1 MKILSQ
7 RDTKWKDQKLGFGST
22 TIEFYG
28 CTITSLAMLADLT
41 PEEVN
46 NRLKSVGG
54 YAGSNKNLVV
64 WSKIK
69 EAIPWLEFQWRG
81 YEYNNDKVKEAI
93 NQSGGCLVEVDG
105 SRIGA
110 SRHWVLYV
118 GDQQMHDPWFG
129 TKKAT
134 SYYKPVGYATIKRI
148 GNKPQEPVEMLNEL
162 QEVLDHYSVKT
173 KDELISMIDEQ
184 LKFLKDERDKTNR
197 LQEQI
202 DSLKAD
208 NANYKSEASSRK
220 QELDKFIEELAKR
233 MFLPATSD
241 KSDVIGGVDRL
252 LTVEDQ
258 LTTAKKQLIQEEKK
272 HDLEKSDMQKEINEL
287 RASLEKQAAENKTLL
302 GRIENLEKRL
312 NDNEE
317 ASSTT
322 DKWKD
327 FIDALLKIFKKG

>member
-1 MKILSQ
+1 MTLQEFITKYKGQKVDFDGVYGGQCFDLYRQYVKEVLNLPQSKPTRDSGAASLWTDFDSDPILV
-7 RDTKWKDQKLGFGST
+7 DNYNKVENT
-22 TIEFYG
+22 
-28 CTITSLAMLADLT
+28 ADFI
-41 PEEVN
+41 PN
-46 NRLKSVGG
+46 PGDIAIWNRRMGGG
-54 YAGSNKNLVV
+54 YGHVAICTGKGDLNTFESFDQN
-64 WSKIK
+64 WSKISYC
-69 EAIPWLEFQWRG
+69 ELVTHTYSSFYGVLRP
-81 YEYNNDKVKEAI
+81 KVLSSTDSM
-93 NQSGGCLVEVDG
+93 QSD
-105 SRIGA
+105 
-110 SRHWVLYV
+110 
-118 GDQQMHDPWFG
+118 
-129 TKKAT
+129 
-134 SYYKPVGYATIKRI
+134 
-148 GNKPQEPVEMLNEL
+148 L

-173 KDELISMIDEQ
+173 KEELISMIDEQ

-241 KSDVIGGVDRL
+241 KSDVIAGVDRL

-272 HDLEKSDMQKEINEL
+272 HDSEKSEMQKEIDEL
-287 RASLEKQAAENKTLL
+287 RASLEKQADENKTLL

-312 NDNEE
+312 NSNEE

-322 DKWKD
+322 NKWKE